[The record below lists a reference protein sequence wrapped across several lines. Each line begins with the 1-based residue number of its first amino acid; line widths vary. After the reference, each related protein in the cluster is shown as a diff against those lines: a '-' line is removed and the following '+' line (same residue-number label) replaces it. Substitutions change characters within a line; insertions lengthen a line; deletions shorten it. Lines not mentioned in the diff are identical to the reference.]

1 MSGWWLAALA
11 ASATRLANATAPLN
25 PLKVKVFV
33 RAFPSRTQPPDSRS
47 EVSAA
52 SSSRVSLSGAATS
65 WSLAC
70 TRSVRGVQR
79 CVILTTPKLCEP
91 TWLVER
97 PVPPVTYAKTGAS
110 ANNPSERP
118 RTRGT
123 ERLAVMPDILVV
135 GLVALVAGLVG
146 FGIALLLRRSF
157 ALASETTARANADRL
172 LAEARARQNQIILE
186 AKDEALKVAKTADT
200 QNRERR
206 AELQRYEGRLDK
218 KDEQLDQ
225 KIAQVDE
232 RDRRLG
238 QKEQELEAERGKIAQ
253 LQDEQRTELARVA
266 SLTMEEARGLLLDRV
281 EEEMRDITGRKVR
294 ELEIEAR
301 ERADERARDIITM
314 ALQRYAAEHTA
325 EHSVTVVA
333 LPSDDMK
340 GRIIGREGR
349 NIRTLETLT
358 GVDLIIDDTPEAVV
372 VSGFDPI
379 RREIAKRARERL
391 LVDGRIHPAR
401 IEEMVAKAR
410 TEIDQVMKEAAEAAI
425 YEVGIGGL
433 NPDLVKLLGRLHFR
447 TSYGQNVLRHSI
459 AVAHVAGMLASETGY
474 DPQTM
479 KRAGLLHDIGK
490 AIDHEVEGP
499 HTVIG
504 GELLKRYGFPQA
516 VIDGVVGHHGDVEPV
531 TMVGTLISAA
541 DAISAARPGARSEIV
556 SNYIQRLQELESVAN
571 SFPGVEKSF
580 AIQAG
585 REVRVVVRPEQIDDL
600 ESARLSR
607 DIAQKIQETLQYPG
621 QIKITVIRETRA
633 VEYAK

>member
-1 MSGWWLAALA
+1 
-11 ASATRLANATAPLN
+11 
-25 PLKVKVFV
+25 
-33 RAFPSRTQPPDSRS
+33 
-47 EVSAA
+47 
-52 SSSRVSLSGAATS
+52 
-65 WSLAC
+65 
-70 TRSVRGVQR
+70 
-79 CVILTTPKLCEP
+79 
-91 TWLVER
+91 
-97 PVPPVTYAKTGAS
+97 
-110 ANNPSERP
+110 
-118 RTRGT
+118 
-123 ERLAVMPDILVV
+123 MPDILVV

-146 FGIALLLRRSF
+146 FAIALLLRRSF
-157 ALASETTARANADRL
+157 ALASETAARANSERL
-172 LAEARARQNQIILE
+172 VAEARAKQKEIILE
-186 AKDEALKVAKTADT
+186 AKDEALKVAKAAETE
-200 QNRERR
+200 NRERR
-206 AELQRYEGRLDK
+206 AELQRFESRLDK

-225 KIAQVDE
+225 KVAQVEE

-238 QKEQELEAERGKIAQ
+238 EREAEVDAERTKTVQIQ
-253 LQDEQRTELARVA
+253 EEQRTELARVA
-266 SLTMEEARGLLLDRV
+266 SLTMDEARALLLQRV
-281 EEEMRDITGRKVR
+281 EEEVRDLTNRKVR
-294 ELEIEAR
+294 ELEAEAR

-358 GVDLIIDDTPEAVV
+358 GVDLVIDDTPEAVV

-379 RREIAKRARERL
+379 RREIAKRALERL

-410 TEIDQVMKEAAEAAI
+410 TEIEQVMKEAAEAAV

-433 NPDLVKLLGRLHFR
+433 HPDLVKLLGRLHFR

-459 AVAHVAGMLASETGY
+459 EVAHVAGMLASETGY

-504 GELLKRYGFPQA
+504 GELLKRYGFPQN

-571 SFPGVEKSF
+571 SFEGVEKSF

-585 REVRVVVRPEQIDDL
+585 REVRVVVKPDKLDDL
-600 ESARLSR
+600 QTARLSR
-607 DIAQKIQETLQYPG
+607 DIAQKIQETMQYPG
-621 QIKITVIRETRA
+621 QIKVTVIRETRA

>member
-1 MSGWWLAALA
+1 
-11 ASATRLANATAPLN
+11 
-25 PLKVKVFV
+25 
-33 RAFPSRTQPPDSRS
+33 
-47 EVSAA
+47 
-52 SSSRVSLSGAATS
+52 
-65 WSLAC
+65 
-70 TRSVRGVQR
+70 
-79 CVILTTPKLCEP
+79 
-91 TWLVER
+91 
-97 PVPPVTYAKTGAS
+97 
-110 ANNPSERP
+110 
-118 RTRGT
+118 
-123 ERLAVMPDILVV
+123 MPDILVV

-186 AKDEALKVAKTADT
+186 AKDEALKVAKTAET
-200 QNRERR
+200 ENRERR

-238 QKEQELEAERGKIAQ
+238 QKEQDLEGERTKIAQ

-266 SLTMEEARGLLLDRV
+266 SLTMEEARGLLLERV

-294 ELEIEAR
+294 ELEIDAR

-379 RREIAKRARERL
+379 RREVAKRALERL

-401 IEEMVAKAR
+401 IEEMVGRAR

-459 AVAHVAGMLASETGY
+459 EVAHVAGMLASETGY

-571 SFPGVEKSF
+571 SFPGVEKAF

-585 REVRVVVRPEQIDDL
+585 REVRVVVKPDQLDDL
-600 ESARLSR
+600 ATARLSR
-607 DIAQKIQETLQYPG
+607 DISQKIQDTLQYPG
-621 QIKITVIRETRA
+621 QVKITVIRETRA

>member
-1 MSGWWLAALA
+1 
-11 ASATRLANATAPLN
+11 
-25 PLKVKVFV
+25 
-33 RAFPSRTQPPDSRS
+33 
-47 EVSAA
+47 
-52 SSSRVSLSGAATS
+52 
-65 WSLAC
+65 
-70 TRSVRGVQR
+70 
-79 CVILTTPKLCEP
+79 
-91 TWLVER
+91 
-97 PVPPVTYAKTGAS
+97 
-110 ANNPSERP
+110 
-118 RTRGT
+118 
-123 ERLAVMPDILVV
+123 MPDILVV

-146 FGIALLLRRSF
+146 FAIALLLRRSF
-157 ALASETTARANADRL
+157 ALASETAARANSERL
-172 LAEARARQNQIILE
+172 VAEARAKQKEIILE
-186 AKDEALKVAKTADT
+186 AKDEALKVAKAAETE
-200 QNRERR
+200 NRERR
-206 AELQRYEGRLDK
+206 AELQRFESRLDK

-225 KIAQVDE
+225 KVAQVEE

-238 QKEQELEAERGKIAQ
+238 EREAEVDAERTKTVQIQ
-253 LQDEQRTELARVA
+253 EEQRTELARVA
-266 SLTMEEARGLLLDRV
+266 SLTMDEARALLLQRV
-281 EEEMRDITGRKVR
+281 EEEVRDLTNRKVR
-294 ELEIEAR
+294 ELEAEAR

-358 GVDLIIDDTPEAVV
+358 GVDLVIDDTPEAVV

-379 RREIAKRARERL
+379 RREIAKRALERL

-410 TEIDQVMKEAAEAAI
+410 TEIDQVMKEAAEAAV

-433 NPDLVKLLGRLHFR
+433 HPDLVKLLGRLHFR

-459 AVAHVAGMLASETGY
+459 EVAHVAGMLASETGY

-504 GELLKRYGFPQA
+504 GELLKRYGFPQN

-571 SFPGVEKSF
+571 SFEGVEKSF

-585 REVRVVVRPEQIDDL
+585 REVRVVVKPEQLDDL
-600 ESARLSR
+600 QTARLSR
-607 DIAQKIQETLQYPG
+607 DIAQKIQDTLQYPG
-621 QIKITVIRETRA
+621 QVKVTVIRETRA

>member
-1 MSGWWLAALA
+1 
-11 ASATRLANATAPLN
+11 
-25 PLKVKVFV
+25 
-33 RAFPSRTQPPDSRS
+33 
-47 EVSAA
+47 
-52 SSSRVSLSGAATS
+52 
-65 WSLAC
+65 
-70 TRSVRGVQR
+70 
-79 CVILTTPKLCEP
+79 
-91 TWLVER
+91 VER

-110 ANNPSERP
+110 APPKRERP

-123 ERLAVMPDILVV
+123 ERIAVMPDMLVV
-135 GLVALVAGLVG
+135 GLVALVAALVG

-186 AKDEALKVAKTADT
+186 AKDEALKVAKTAELE
-200 QNRERR
+200 NRERR
-206 AELQRYEGRLDK
+206 AELQRYESRLDK

-225 KIAQVDE
+225 KIGQVDE

-238 QKEQELEAERGKIAQ
+238 QKEQELEGERGKIAQ

-294 ELEIEAR
+294 ELETEAR
-301 ERADERARDIITM
+301 ERADDRARDIITM

-379 RREIAKRARERL
+379 RREVAKRALERL

-401 IEEMVAKAR
+401 IEEMVGKAR
-410 TEIDQVMKEAAEAAI
+410 TEIDQVMKEAAEAAL

-459 AVAHVAGMLASETGY
+459 EVAHVAGMLASETGY

-556 SNYIQRLQELESVAN
+556 SNYIQRLQELEAVAN

-585 REVRVVVRPEQIDDL
+585 REVRVVVKPEQLDDL
-600 ESARLSR
+600 QTARLSR
-607 DIAQKIQETLQYPG
+607 DIAQKIQDTLQYPG
-621 QIKITVIRETRA
+621 QVKVTVIRETRA

>member
-1 MSGWWLAALA
+1 
-11 ASATRLANATAPLN
+11 
-25 PLKVKVFV
+25 
-33 RAFPSRTQPPDSRS
+33 
-47 EVSAA
+47 
-52 SSSRVSLSGAATS
+52 
-65 WSLAC
+65 
-70 TRSVRGVQR
+70 
-79 CVILTTPKLCEP
+79 
-91 TWLVER
+91 
-97 PVPPVTYAKTGAS
+97 
-110 ANNPSERP
+110 
-118 RTRGT
+118 
-123 ERLAVMPDILVV
+123 MPDIVVV
-135 GLVALVAGLVG
+135 GLVALVAAIVG

-157 ALASETTARANADRL
+157 ALTSETTARANADRL

-186 AKDEALKVAKTADT
+186 AKDEALKVAKTAEAE
-200 QNRERR
+200 NRERR
-206 AELQRYEGRLDK
+206 AELQRYETRLDK

-225 KIAQVDE
+225 KTAQVEE

-238 QKEQELEAERGKIAQ
+238 QKEAELDTERAKIAQ
-253 LQDEQRTELARVA
+253 LQEDQRTELARVA
-266 SLTMEEARGLLLDRV
+266 SLSMDEARGILLQRV
-281 EEEMRDITGRKVR
+281 EEEMRDLMSRKVR
-294 ELEIEAR
+294 ELEAEAR
-301 ERADERARDIITM
+301 DRADDRARDILTM

-349 NIRTLETLT
+349 NIRTLEQLT
-358 GVDLIIDDTPEAVV
+358 GIDLIIDDTPEAVV

-379 RREIAKRARERL
+379 RREVAKRALERL

-410 TEIDQVMKEAAEAAI
+410 TEIDQVMKEAAEAAV

-433 NPDLVKLLGRLHFR
+433 HPDLVKLLGRLHFR

-459 AVAHVAGMLASETGY
+459 EVAHVAGILASETGY
-474 DPQTM
+474 DTQTM

-504 GELLKRYGFPQA
+504 GELLKRYGFSQN

-556 SNYIQRLQELESVAN
+556 SNYIQRLTELEGVAN
-571 SFPGVEKSF
+571 SFAGVEKSF

-585 REVRVVVRPEQIDDL
+585 REIRVVVKPDQIDDL

-621 QIKITVIRETRA
+621 QIKVTVIRETRS

>member
-1 MSGWWLAALA
+1 
-11 ASATRLANATAPLN
+11 
-25 PLKVKVFV
+25 
-33 RAFPSRTQPPDSRS
+33 
-47 EVSAA
+47 
-52 SSSRVSLSGAATS
+52 
-65 WSLAC
+65 
-70 TRSVRGVQR
+70 
-79 CVILTTPKLCEP
+79 
-91 TWLVER
+91 
-97 PVPPVTYAKTGAS
+97 
-110 ANNPSERP
+110 
-118 RTRGT
+118 
-123 ERLAVMPDILVV
+123 MPDILVV
-135 GLVALVAGLVG
+135 GFVALVAAIVG

-157 ALASETTARANADRL
+157 ALTSETTARANADRL

-186 AKDEALKVAKTADT
+186 AKDEALKVAKTAELE
-200 QNRERR
+200 NRERR

-238 QKEQELEAERGKIAQ
+238 QKEQDLDAERGKIAQ
-253 LQDEQRTELARVA
+253 LQDEQRSELARVA
-266 SLTMEEARGLLLDRV
+266 SLTMEEARTLLLDRV
-281 EEEMRDITGRKVR
+281 EEEMRDITGRRVR

-379 RREIAKRARERL
+379 RREVAKRALERL

-410 TEIDQVMKEAAEAAI
+410 TEIDLVMKEAAEAAL

-459 AVAHVAGMLASETGY
+459 EVAHVAGMLASETGY
-474 DPQTM
+474 DTQTM

-585 REVRVVVRPEQIDDL
+585 REVRVVVKPDQLDDL
-600 ESARLSR
+600 ETARLSR
-607 DIAQKIQETLQYPG
+607 DIAQKIQDTLQYPG
-621 QIKITVIRETRA
+621 QIKVTVIRETRA

>member
-1 MSGWWLAALA
+1 MS
-11 ASATRLANATAPLN
+11 
-25 PLKVKVFV
+25 
-33 RAFPSRTQPPDSRS
+33 
-47 EVSAA
+47 
-52 SSSRVSLSGAATS
+52 
-65 WSLAC
+65 
-70 TRSVRGVQR
+70 
-79 CVILTTPKLCEP
+79 
-91 TWLVER
+91 
-97 PVPPVTYAKTGAS
+97 
-110 ANNPSERP
+110 
-118 RTRGT
+118 
-123 ERLAVMPDILVV
+123 DIFVV

-146 FGIALLLRRSF
+146 FGIALMVRRSF
-157 ALASETTARANADRL
+157 ALGSETAARANADRL

-186 AKDEALKVAKTADT
+186 AKDEALKVAKTAELE
-200 QNRERR
+200 NRERR

-294 ELEIEAR
+294 ELEVEAR

-379 RREIAKRARERL
+379 RREVAKRALERL

-410 TEIDQVMKEAAEAAI
+410 TEIDQVMKEAAESAV

-433 NPDLVKLLGRLHFR
+433 HPDLVKLLGRLHFR

-459 AVAHVAGMLASETGY
+459 EVAHVAGILASEAGY

-504 GELLKRYGFPQA
+504 GELLKRYGFPQS

-556 SNYIQRLQELESVAN
+556 SNYIQRLTELESVAN
-571 SFPGVEKSF
+571 SFAGVEKSF

-585 REVRVVVRPEQIDDL
+585 REVRVVVKPDQIDDL
-600 ESARLSR
+600 QSARLSR

-621 QIKITVIRETRA
+621 QIKVTVIRETRA
-633 VEYAK
+633 VDYAK

>member
-1 MSGWWLAALA
+1 
-11 ASATRLANATAPLN
+11 
-25 PLKVKVFV
+25 
-33 RAFPSRTQPPDSRS
+33 
-47 EVSAA
+47 
-52 SSSRVSLSGAATS
+52 
-65 WSLAC
+65 
-70 TRSVRGVQR
+70 
-79 CVILTTPKLCEP
+79 
-91 TWLVER
+91 
-97 PVPPVTYAKTGAS
+97 
-110 ANNPSERP
+110 
-118 RTRGT
+118 
-123 ERLAVMPDILVV
+123 MPDIVVV
-135 GLVALVAGLVG
+135 GLVALVAAIVG

-186 AKDEALKVAKTADT
+186 AKDEALKVAKTAELE
-200 QNRERR
+200 NRERR

-238 QKEQELEAERGKIAQ
+238 QKEQELELERGKIAQ

-266 SLTMEEARGLLLDRV
+266 SLTMEEARSLLLDRV

-379 RREIAKRARERL
+379 RREVAKRALERL
-391 LVDGRIHPAR
+391 LVDGRNHPAR
-401 IEEMVAKAR
+401 IEEMVGKAR

-459 AVAHVAGMLASETGY
+459 EVAHVAGMLASETGY

-585 REVRVVVRPEQIDDL
+585 REVRVVVKPEQLDDL
-600 ESARLSR
+600 ETARLSR
-607 DIAQKIQETLQYPG
+607 DIAQKIQDTLQYPG
-621 QIKITVIRETRA
+621 QIKVTVIRETRA

>member
-1 MSGWWLAALA
+1 
-11 ASATRLANATAPLN
+11 
-25 PLKVKVFV
+25 
-33 RAFPSRTQPPDSRS
+33 
-47 EVSAA
+47 
-52 SSSRVSLSGAATS
+52 
-65 WSLAC
+65 
-70 TRSVRGVQR
+70 
-79 CVILTTPKLCEP
+79 
-91 TWLVER
+91 
-97 PVPPVTYAKTGAS
+97 
-110 ANNPSERP
+110 
-118 RTRGT
+118 
-123 ERLAVMPDILVV
+123 MPDMLVV
-135 GLVALVAGLVG
+135 GLVALVAALVG

-186 AKDEALKVAKTADT
+186 AKDEALKVAKTAELE
-200 QNRERR
+200 NRERR
-206 AELQRYEGRLDK
+206 AELQRYESRLDK

-225 KIAQVDE
+225 KITQVDE

-238 QKEQELEAERGKIAQ
+238 LKEQELDGERGKIAQ

-301 ERADERARDIITM
+301 ERADDRARDIITM

-379 RREIAKRARERL
+379 RREVAKRALERL

-401 IEEMVAKAR
+401 IEEMVGKAR

-459 AVAHVAGMLASETGY
+459 EVAHVAGMLASETGY

-556 SNYIQRLQELESVAN
+556 SNYIQRLQELEAVAN

-585 REVRVVVRPEQIDDL
+585 REVRVVVKPEQLDDL
-600 ESARLSR
+600 QTARLSR
-607 DIAQKIQETLQYPG
+607 DIAQKIQDTLQYPG
-621 QIKITVIRETRA
+621 QVKITVIRETRA

>member
-1 MSGWWLAALA
+1 
-11 ASATRLANATAPLN
+11 
-25 PLKVKVFV
+25 
-33 RAFPSRTQPPDSRS
+33 
-47 EVSAA
+47 
-52 SSSRVSLSGAATS
+52 
-65 WSLAC
+65 
-70 TRSVRGVQR
+70 
-79 CVILTTPKLCEP
+79 
-91 TWLVER
+91 
-97 PVPPVTYAKTGAS
+97 
-110 ANNPSERP
+110 
-118 RTRGT
+118 
-123 ERLAVMPDILVV
+123 MPDTLVV
-135 GLVALVAGLVG
+135 GLVALVAALVG
-146 FGIALLLRRSF
+146 FGIALVLRRSF

-186 AKDEALKVAKTADT
+186 AKDEALKVAKTAELE
-200 QNRERR
+200 NRERR
-206 AELQRYEGRLDK
+206 AELQRYESRLDK

-225 KIAQVDE
+225 KITQVDE

-238 QKEQELEAERGKIAQ
+238 GKEQELEGERGKIAQ
-253 LQDEQRTELARVA
+253 LQDDQRTELARVA
-266 SLTMEEARGLLLDRV
+266 SLTMEEARGLLLEKV

-301 ERADERARDIITM
+301 ERADDRARDIITM

-379 RREIAKRARERL
+379 RREVAKRALERL

-401 IEEMVAKAR
+401 IEEMVGKAR

-459 AVAHVAGMLASETGY
+459 EVAHVAGMLASETGY

-556 SNYIQRLQELESVAN
+556 SNYIQRLQELEAVAN

-585 REVRVVVRPEQIDDL
+585 REVRVVVKPEQLDDL
-600 ESARLSR
+600 QTARLSR
-607 DIAQKIQETLQYPG
+607 DIAQKIQDTLQYPG

-633 VEYAK
+633 VDYAK

>member
-1 MSGWWLAALA
+1 
-11 ASATRLANATAPLN
+11 
-25 PLKVKVFV
+25 
-33 RAFPSRTQPPDSRS
+33 
-47 EVSAA
+47 
-52 SSSRVSLSGAATS
+52 
-65 WSLAC
+65 
-70 TRSVRGVQR
+70 
-79 CVILTTPKLCEP
+79 
-91 TWLVER
+91 
-97 PVPPVTYAKTGAS
+97 
-110 ANNPSERP
+110 
-118 RTRGT
+118 
-123 ERLAVMPDILVV
+123 MPDIVVV
-135 GLVALVAGLVG
+135 GLVALVAAIVG

-186 AKDEALKVAKTADT
+186 AKDEALKVAKTAELE
-200 QNRERR
+200 NRERR

-238 QKEQELEAERGKIAQ
+238 QKEQDLEAERGKIAQ

-266 SLTMEEARGLLLDRV
+266 SLTMEEARTLLLDRV

-379 RREIAKRARERL
+379 RREVAKRALERL

-401 IEEMVAKAR
+401 IEEMVGKAR
-410 TEIDQVMKEAAEAAI
+410 AEIDQVMKEAAEAAI

-459 AVAHVAGMLASETGY
+459 EVAHVAGMLAAETGY

-504 GELLKRYGFPQA
+504 GELLKRYGFPQS

-585 REVRVVVRPEQIDDL
+585 REVRVVVKPEQLDDL
-600 ESARLSR
+600 ETARLSR
-607 DIAQKIQETLQYPG
+607 DIAQKIQDTLQYPG
-621 QIKITVIRETRA
+621 QIKVTVIRETRA

>member
-1 MSGWWLAALA
+1 
-11 ASATRLANATAPLN
+11 
-25 PLKVKVFV
+25 
-33 RAFPSRTQPPDSRS
+33 
-47 EVSAA
+47 
-52 SSSRVSLSGAATS
+52 
-65 WSLAC
+65 
-70 TRSVRGVQR
+70 
-79 CVILTTPKLCEP
+79 
-91 TWLVER
+91 
-97 PVPPVTYAKTGAS
+97 
-110 ANNPSERP
+110 
-118 RTRGT
+118 
-123 ERLAVMPDILVV
+123 MPDMLVV
-135 GLVALVAGLVG
+135 GLVALVAALVG

-186 AKDEALKVAKTADT
+186 AKDEALKVAKTAELE
-200 QNRERR
+200 NRERR
-206 AELQRYEGRLDK
+206 AELQRYESRLDK

-225 KIAQVDE
+225 KITQVDE

-238 QKEQELEAERGKIAQ
+238 LKEQELEGERGKIAQ

-301 ERADERARDIITM
+301 ERADDRARDIITM

-379 RREIAKRARERL
+379 RREVAKRALERL

-401 IEEMVAKAR
+401 IEEMVGKAR

-459 AVAHVAGMLASETGY
+459 EVAHVAGMLASETGY

-556 SNYIQRLQELESVAN
+556 SNYIQRLQELEAVAN

-585 REVRVVVRPEQIDDL
+585 REVRVVVKPEQLDDL
-600 ESARLSR
+600 QTARLSR
-607 DIAQKIQETLQYPG
+607 DIAQKIQDTLQYPG
-621 QIKITVIRETRA
+621 QVKVTVIRETRA

>member
-1 MSGWWLAALA
+1 
-11 ASATRLANATAPLN
+11 
-25 PLKVKVFV
+25 
-33 RAFPSRTQPPDSRS
+33 
-47 EVSAA
+47 
-52 SSSRVSLSGAATS
+52 
-65 WSLAC
+65 
-70 TRSVRGVQR
+70 
-79 CVILTTPKLCEP
+79 
-91 TWLVER
+91 
-97 PVPPVTYAKTGAS
+97 
-110 ANNPSERP
+110 
-118 RTRGT
+118 
-123 ERLAVMPDILVV
+123 MPDPLVV
-135 GLVALVAGLVG
+135 GLVALVGGLVG
-146 FGIALLLRRSF
+146 FAVALLVRRSL
-157 ALASETTARANADRL
+157 ALGSETAARANGERL
-172 LAEARARQNQIILE
+172 VAEARAKQKEILLE
-186 AKDEALKVAKTADT
+186 AKDEAITLAKTSET
-200 QNRERR
+200 ENRERR
-206 AELQRYEGRLDK
+206 AELQRYETRLDK

-225 KIAQVDE
+225 KLAAVDQRE
-232 RDRRLG
+232 RRMVE
-238 QKEQELEAERGKIAQ
+238 KELELEAEREKVGA
-253 LQDEQRTELARVA
+253 LQAEQKTELARVA
-266 SLTMEEARGLLLDRV
+266 GLSMDEARGLLLKRV
-281 EEEMRDITGRKVR
+281 EDEMRDITNRRVHD
-294 ELEIEAR
+294 LEQEAR
-301 ERADERARDIITM
+301 ETADVRAREIITM

-325 EHSVTVVA
+325 EHTVTVVA

-379 RREIAKRARERL
+379 RREVAKRALERL

-459 AVAHVAGMLASETGY
+459 EVAHVAGMLASETGY
-474 DPQTM
+474 DTQTM

-556 SNYIQRLQELESVAN
+556 SNYIQRLQELEAVAN

-585 REVRVVVRPEQIDDL
+585 REVRVVVKPEQLDDL
-600 ESARLSR
+600 QTARLSR
-607 DIAQKIQETLQYPG
+607 DIAQKIQDTLQYPG
-621 QIKITVIRETRA
+621 QVKVTVIRETRA